1 MESSVMTIEEVADYL
16 KMKVVTIYKHA
27 QEGRIPAFKV
37 GSKWRLFVP
46 AELAYGSQNRG
57 PIAPGSTLIFDVELI
72 SIEKGAPKQPAAAPS
87 TGKPAAGSEAK

>member
-37 GSKWRLFVP
+37 GSKWRFKKQTID
-46 AELAYGSQNRG
+46 EW
-57 PIAPGSTLIFDVELI
+57 
-72 SIEKGAPKQPAAAPS
+72 IERQEKK
-87 TGKPAAGSEAK
+87 TKRVF